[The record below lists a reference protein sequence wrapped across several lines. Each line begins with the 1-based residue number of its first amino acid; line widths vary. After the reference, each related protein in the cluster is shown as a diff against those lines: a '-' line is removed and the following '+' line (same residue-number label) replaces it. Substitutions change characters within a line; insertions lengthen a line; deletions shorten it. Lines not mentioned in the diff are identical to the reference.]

1 MATGAERPVRYGGA
15 YSLSFFRV
23 FFYWPRVVSF
33 PPPTHHHGYYRRP
46 CLTIPLLFRSHP
58 PHWMFYS
65 FSPSFRLLCCICAV
79 RSDVETIERER
90 RMPSG
95 HVTQGEAGGK
105 KMAKRKKKKEEE
117 EEKKRKTLGLSGVC
131 HCARQLV
138 RLKYVKRKK
147 NTNRYTPDGA
157 RHASRPTYTVQQ
169 QQLPLLLLLLKEM
182 RRRQMRW

>member
-65 FSPSFRLLCCICAV
+65 FSLSFRLLCCICAV

-95 HVTQGEAGGK
+95 HVAQGEAGGK

-147 NTNRYTPDGA
+147 TPIDTLQMERGM
-157 RHASRPTYTVQQ
+157 RVGRPIQYNNNSC
-169 QQLPLLLLLLKEM
+169 LSFSSSSK
-182 RRRQMRW
+182 R